1 MGQLGKESACN
12 SWDQNSIP
20 GLGRSPRE
28 GTGDPLQYSGLENS
42 MDCIVHGV
50 AKRHD
55 WAALTLSF
63 ISFSHHQ
70 DKKACRLNLPFTTT
84 GFKYLF
90 IYLLSVFNL
99 NKTLAP
105 HLFFLPL
112 STFYSWFILL
122 SPIYSEDI
130 IPSVVL
136 PVAAFH
142 TLKNF
147 MSQIHQFFNEIYKFL
162 FRWEAA

>member
-1 MGQLGKESACN
+1 MAQLGKESACN
-12 SWDQNSIP
+12 SRDQNSIP
-20 GLGRSPRE
+20 GLGRSPGE

-55 WAALTLSF
+55 WAALSLSF
-63 ISFSHHQ
+63 LSFSHHQ
-70 DKKACRLNLPFTTT
+70 EKKVCRLNLPFTTT

-105 HLFFLPL
+105 HFFFTSINLLFLI
-112 STFYSWFILL
+112 YIKYCLL
-122 SPIYSEDI
+122 FTVI

-162 FRWEAA
+162 LRWEAA